1 MRCGETYEGKCS
13 FMIKASLTGEIELED
28 GVEQELDFA
37 PNEAKVFKFHVPQQ
51 SVRSKDDA
59 YRIKSVLIT
68 AIPLLPMDE
77 KMSLYAS
84 TKGEIN
90 PKK

>member
-51 SVRSKDDA
+51 SVRS
-59 YRIKSVLIT
+59 
-68 AIPLLPMDE
+68 
-77 KMSLYAS
+77 
-84 TKGEIN
+84 
-90 PKK
+90 